1 MMTAIIIQA
10 RMGSSRLPG
19 KMLRRLGDRSVLAE
33 VIRRCRAIPGADV
46 VCLACPEGTA
56 DDALAAEAE
65 GAGATVFRGADN
77 DVLARFAGAAEAL
90 GAEVVMRIT
99 GDKPLIDP
107 EICGQLLRLRGEADA
122 DFASNSMPPGWP
134 HGLDCEA
141 FTGEVLARAA
151 AEAHDAE
158 DREHVTPW
166 MRRHGEL
173 SRVNLAGPGG
183 ACVDLRWTLD
193 YPEDMA
199 FLEALF
205 EKLAGGPAPPLYE
218 DVMAVLN
225 RHPEIAG
232 INAGWSH
239 LSRYSASEAAG
250 SGG

>member
-1 MMTAIIIQA
+1 MTTAIIIQA
-10 RMGSSRLPG
+10 RTGSSRLPG
-19 KMLRRLGDRSVLAE
+19 KVLRPLGGRSVIAE
-33 VIRRCRAIPGADV
+33 VIRRCQAVPGADV
-46 VCLACPEGTA
+46 VCCALPEGTT
-56 DDALAAEAE
+56 DDALAYEVE
-65 GAGATVFRGADN
+65 QAGAAVSRGDEN
-77 DVLARFAGAAEAL
+77 DVLARFACAAEAL
-90 GAEVVMRIT
+90 GANVVMRIT

-107 EICGQLLRLRGEADA
+107 QICGQLLQLRSEADA
-122 DFASNSMPPGWP
+122 GFACNNMPPGWP

-151 AEAHDAE
+151 AEAHGAE

-173 SRVNLAGPGG
+173 TRVNLAGPGG

-205 EKLAGGPAPPLYE
+205 EKLAAGPAMPLYE
-218 DVMAVLN
+218 DVMAVLH
-225 RHPEIAG
+225 RHPEIAE